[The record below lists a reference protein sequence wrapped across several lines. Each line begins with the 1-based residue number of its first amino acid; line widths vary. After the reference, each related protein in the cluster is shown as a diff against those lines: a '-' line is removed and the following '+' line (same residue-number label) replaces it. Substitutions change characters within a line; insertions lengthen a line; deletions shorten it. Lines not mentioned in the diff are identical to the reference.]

1 MKKIRLNIDD
11 REVLGLPGQTILEV
25 AKENNIFIPTL
36 AMMKEQKYMVHAEFV
51 LLK

>member
-25 AKENNIFIPTL
+25 
-36 AMMKEQKYMVHAEFV
+36 VHAEFV

>member
-11 REVLGLPGQTILEV
+11 IEVLGLPGQTILEV

-36 AMMKEQKYMVHAEFV
+36 CYDERSRR
-51 LLK
+51 

>member
-36 AMMKEQKYMVHAEFV
+36 CYDERAEIYGSCGICC
-51 LLK
+51 

>member
-1 MKKIRLNIDD
+1 MNKIRLNIDD

-25 AKENNIFIPTL
+25 AKKITYLFQHF